1 MSWMVLR
8 DLLGGVNTSSTG
20 IGRIWLAVLFV
31 FRLLVY
37 KVAAEHVWKEEQR
50 EFECNVRQPG
60 CANVCFDYFFPISQV
75 RLWALQLIMVS
86 TPSLL
91 VVLHVAYRA
100 GREKKQRRKLRASP
114 GAVGGGLWCIYLI
127 SLVVKAGF
135 EIGFLALFYK
145 LYGGFRV
152 PRLLK
157 CDRKPCPR
165 TVDCFVSRPTEK
177 TVFTLFLAGA
187 SCLCVVL
194 NVTELSF
201 LVLKCFTKCC
211 LQNHSTRLQPS
222 ACERH
227 ELRGPGAAPGA
238 LLRLATG
245 TARGGETTLLR
256 DARGVAKAKP
266 AAPSHKT

>member
-8 DLLGGVNTSSTG
+8 DLLGGVNASSTG

-37 KVAAEHVWKEEQR
+37 KVAAEHVWKAEQR

-86 TPSLL
+86 APSLL
-91 VVLHVAYRA
+91 VVLHAAYRA
-100 GREKKQRRKLRASP
+100 GREKHRRKLRVSP
-114 GAVGGGLWCIYLI
+114 GTVGGGLWRIHRI
-127 SLVVKAGF
+127 SLVVKTGF

-157 CDRKPCPR
+157 CDLKPCPG

-177 TVFTLFLAGA
+177 TVFTLLLAAA

-201 LVLKCFTKCC
+201 LVLKCLITCC
-211 LQNHSTRLQPS
+211 LQTHSARLQPS
-222 ACERH
+222 ARERH
-227 ELRGPGAAPGA
+227 RLRGPGPAPEA
-238 LLRLATG
+238 LLRLAAG
-245 TARGGETTLLR
+245 TARGGETALRR
-256 DARGVAKAKP
+256 DARGEAKAKP
-266 AAPSHKT
+266 ASPSRKT